1 MYDSASLQD
10 QNLRA
15 SLPLIER
22 LLVEALPSDPRR
34 DATAHRGRGRP
45 PTLSLSHLWFS
56 LMLSVLLGRSSYQDL
71 WRRLGS
77 QVLGPFR
84 PVQLTDDAII
94 ARLLKAGLEPLQQMF
109 TQLSAVLARRLGPG
123 GAVPADLAPFA
134 SEIVALDETTWDQM
148 QRHLPSQR
156 ALPDG
161 HADLLPGKLA
171 GRFNLRT
178 QQWDFLQFRE
188 DATANCKW
196 QCWTLLAD
204 LAVGSLLLFDLGY
217 FSFPWFDYLTQLH
230 FWFICR
236 LREKTSYQL
245 AHVFYQ
251 HEGVLDALVWLGSA
265 HRSRCGYP
273 VRLVR
278 FYDGTQLRC
287 YVTNVLAPL
296 VLPMA
301 DIARL
306 YARRWDIELAF
317 LTLKK
322 HLGLH
327 QWWSSRPV
335 LMRQQMLAVLLAA
348 QLVQALRVLMALQAG
363 VDPFDVS
370 LPLVIKHLPQWLWQG
385 VDPVAWVQ
393 THGKPLGFI
402 RPSTRL
408 QVQVPTIDPAQV
420 KQPPPALPTSRK
432 ARYIEYIRTPGRPSQ
447 KKKRTATTKKKS
459 SSPPEKKQPSP
470 AQKKPS
476 SPPEKKQPSPAQK
489 KQLSTSSPP

>member
-10 QNLRA
+10 PARLA
-15 SLPLIER
+15 SLPVLER
-22 LLVEALPSDPRR
+22 LLVEALPPDPRS
-34 DATAHRGRGRP
+34 DAAAPRGRGRP
-45 PTLSLSHLWFS
+45 PTLSLAQLWFS
-56 LMLSVLLGRSSYQDL
+56 LVLSVLLGMSSYQDL

-77 QVLGPFR
+77 QVLGPFC
-84 PVQLTDDAII
+84 PIQLTDDAII
-94 ARLLKAGLEPLQQMF
+94 ARLLKAGIEPLQQMF
-109 TQLSAVLARRLGPG
+109 TQLSVVLAQRLGPG
-123 GAVPADLAPFA
+123 GALPADLAPFA

-171 GRFNLRT
+171 ARFNLRT
-178 QQWDFLQFRE
+178 QQWDFLQFRQ
-188 DATANCKW
+188 DAHANCKW

-236 LREKTSYQL
+236 LREKTAYQL
-245 AHVFYQ
+245 AHVFYR
-251 HEGVLDALVWLGSA
+251 HEGVLDALVWLGTA
-265 HRSRCGYP
+265 HSSRCGYL

-278 FYDGTQLRC
+278 FYDGVQLRC
-287 YVTNVLAPL
+287 YLTNVLDPH

-322 HLGLH
+322 QLGLQ

-335 LMRQQMLAVLLAA
+335 LMRQQMLAVLLVA
-348 QLVQALRVLMALQAG
+348 QLLQALRVLLALQAG

-370 LPLVIKHLPQWLWQG
+370 LPLLIKHLPQWHGQG
-385 VDPVAWVQ
+385 VDPLAWVQ
-393 THGKPLGFI
+393 THGKQLGFI

-408 QVQVPTIDPAQV
+408 QVQVPIIDPAQLHPV
-420 KQPPPALPTSRK
+420 PPALPTSRK
-432 ARYIEYIRTPGRPSQ
+432 ARYIEYVRTPRRPSQ
-447 KKKRTATTKKKS
+447 KKKRTAPAGKKPASPMKEKPLSPPQKKS
-459 SSPPEKKQPSP
+459 SSSAEKKQPSP
-470 AQKKPS
+470 PQKKPLSPS
-476 SPPEKKQPSPAQK
+476 SPP
-489 KQLSTSSPP
+489 